1 MKNKIVQLPFLLMII
16 IISSCGKKNQELRYN
31 VAGTIQNATAQKLLL
46 QEVPYGGKPIIT
58 LDSLSLKEDGKFSF
72 DFIAKEEGIYRIAT
86 EKDLE
91 ILFINDEENI
101 QINANAND
109 YNSYQIKGSKNS
121 EGLLKFLKEYRQ
133 KDSSIFATLYNLD
146 ALQNQKGKDSTIF
159 WLQKQKT
166 EKIKNL
172 NQFIEKT
179 VATETSPAFIY
190 YALGLSIR
198 SMEAAQVLAMAKVA
212 AERTKATPLID
223 FLTALSGQVQA
234 NTTAAPIEIGQMAPE
249 IALQDENGKII
260 TLSSLRGKYV
270 LVDFWASWC
279 GPCRGE
285 NPNVVANYEKYKNK
299 NFTVLGVSLDDD
311 KASWLD
317 AIKSDHLN
325 WQHISDLKKWES
337 IVVSAYQIEG
347 IPFNVLIDPT
357 GKIIAKDLRGP
368 ALGTTLE
375 TLLK

>member
-1 MKNKIVQLPFLLMII
+1 MKNILLQLSFLITLFLLN
-16 IISSCGKKNQELRYN
+16 SCGQKNQEIRYN
-31 VAGTIQNATAQKLLL
+31 IAGTIKSATGEKLLL
-46 QEVPYGGKPIIT
+46 QEIPYGGKPIIT
-58 LDSLSLKEDGKFSF
+58 LDSISLKEDGKYSF

-91 ILFINDEENI
+91 ILFINDVENI
-101 QINANAND
+101 QINADAND
-109 YNSYQIKGSKNS
+109 YNSYQIKGSKTS

-166 EKIKNL
+166 DKISQL

-179 VATETSPAFIY
+179 VTTETNPAFLY

-198 SMEAAQVLAMAKVA
+198 SMEANQVLAMAKLA
-212 AERTKATPLID
+212 AEKTKASILIN
-223 FLTALSGQVQA
+223 FVTTLSSQVQA
-234 NTTAAPIEIGQMAPE
+234 NTNASPIEVGQMAPE
-249 IALQDENGKII
+249 IALQDMDGKII
-260 TLSSLRGKYV
+260 TLSSLKGKFV

-285 NPNVVANYEKYKNK
+285 NPNVVANFEKYKNK

-311 KASWLD
+311 KANWTE
-317 AIKSDHLN
+317 AIKSDKLN

-337 IVVSAYQIEG
+337 IVVGAYQIEG
-347 IPFNVLIDPT
+347 IPFNVLLDPT

-368 ALGTTLE
+368 ALGNTLE

>member
-1 MKNKIVQLPFLLMII
+1 MKNILLQLSFLITLFLLN
-16 IISSCGKKNQELRYN
+16 SCGQKNQEIRYN
-31 VAGTIQNATAQKLLL
+31 VAGTIKSATGEKLLL
-46 QEVPYGGKPIIT
+46 QEIPYGGKPIIT
-58 LDSLSLKEDGKFSF
+58 LDSTSLKEDGKYSF

-91 ILFINDEENI
+91 ILFINDVENI
-101 QINANAND
+101 QINADAND
-109 YNSYQIKGSKNS
+109 YNSYQIKGSKTS

-166 EKIKNL
+166 DKISQL

-179 VATETSPAFIY
+179 ITTETNPAFLY

-198 SMEAAQVLAMAKVA
+198 SMEANQVLAMAKLA
-212 AERTKATPLID
+212 AEKTKASILID
-223 FLTALSGQVQA
+223 FVTTLSSQVRA
-234 NTTAAPIEIGQMAPE
+234 NTNASPIEVGQMAPE
-249 IALQDENGKII
+249 IALQDVDGKII
-260 TLSSLRGKYV
+260 TLSSLKGKFV

-285 NPNVVANYEKYKNK
+285 NPNVVANFEKYKNK

-311 KASWLD
+311 KASWIE
-317 AIKSDHLN
+317 AIKSDKLN

-337 IVVSAYQIEG
+337 IVVGAYQIEG
-347 IPFNVLIDPT
+347 IPFNVLLDPT

-368 ALGTTLE
+368 ALGNTLE

>member
-1 MKNKIVQLPFLLMII
+1 MKNKIVQLSFLLMII

-223 FLTALSGQVQA
+223 FVTALSGQVQA

-317 AIKSDHLN
+317 AIKADHLN